1 MKKKLKKDV
10 DLFSRLFISAK
21 VRGGDVAEVFR
32 HETRPEPPSLSH
44 KGKIRGGVK
53 ADLLKYMKPENP
65 TDISD
70 SSFRGTVFKGLVP
83 VNTTKPGNANTFK
96 E

>member
-1 MKKKLKKDV
+1 M
-10 DLFSRLFISAK
+10 
-21 VRGGDVAEVFR
+21 AEVFR
-32 HETRPEPPSLSH
+32 HETRSEPPSLSH
-44 KGKIRGGVK
+44 EGKIRGGVK

-70 SSFRGTVFKGLVP
+70 SSLRGTVFEGSVL
-83 VNTTKPGNANTFK
+83 VNTTKLGNANTFK